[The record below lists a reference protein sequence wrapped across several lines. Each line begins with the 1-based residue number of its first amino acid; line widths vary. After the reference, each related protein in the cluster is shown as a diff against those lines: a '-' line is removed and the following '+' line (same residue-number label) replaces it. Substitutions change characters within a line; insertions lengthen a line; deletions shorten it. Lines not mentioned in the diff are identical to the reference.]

1 MVPFDWWNDI
11 PSGGQMSRNERIGY
25 PTQKPEALMERII
38 KSSSN
43 ENDTVLDPFLG
54 GGTTVVVADKLNRNW
69 IGIDQSVQAVK
80 VSQDRLKLSKFE
92 TLNFMEN
99 EL

>member
-1 MVPFDWWNDI
+1 
-11 PSGGQMSRNERIGY
+11 
-25 PTQKPEALMERII
+25 LERII
-38 KSSSN
+38 ILTSK

-54 GGTTVVVADKLNRNW
+54 GGTTVVVADRLNRNW

-80 VSQDRLKLSKFE
+80 VSEERLKLSKFE
-92 TLNFMEN
+92 KLNFMEN